1 MKLAEWD
8 QRYRSCEA
16 AFDTPV
22 PLVVEIASGLTPGR
36 ALDVA
41 CGAGRNAIYLAQVG
55 WRVKAVDG
63 SEAAL
68 EILRSRAGALPI
80 ETDVVDL
87 ERDALEIE
95 TGAYQLIVDSYYL
108 QRDLFPA
115 LKRGLCK
122 GGVLIAIVHTADVRE
137 PARPKLAAAGELRS
151 CFEGWEI
158 LHYYEGE
165 PREAC
170 HKRPVAEIAAR
181 KP

>member
-1 MKLAEWD
+1 VKLSEWD
-8 QRYRSCEA
+8 RRYRSCEA

-22 PLVVEIASGLTPGR
+22 PLLVEIASGLTPGR

-41 CGAGRNAIYLAQVG
+41 CGAGRNAIYLARLG

-63 SEAAL
+63 SAAAL
-68 EILRSRAGALPI
+68 EMLRSRAGALAI
-80 ETDVVDL
+80 ETETVDL
-87 ERDALEIE
+87 EREKLEIE
-95 TGAYQLIVDSYYL
+95 TGAYDLIVDSYYL

-122 GGVLIAIVHTADVRE
+122 GGVLIAIVHTVDAGE
-137 PARPKLAAAGELRS
+137 PATPRRAAAGELRS

-158 LHYYEGE
+158 LHYCEGE
-165 PREAC
+165 PKEAC